1 MGNPAQERWIAAH
14 RDRIRVPVCLAIG
27 GLFAYWSGDLDRA
40 PTWLRRIGFEWVHL
54 LVRQPRKSG
63 RYILG
68 NPLFLARVAARRL
81 RGNVTSP

>member
-1 MGNPAQERWIAAH
+1 
-14 RDRIRVPVCLAIG
+14 VPVCLAIG

-40 PTWLRRIGFEWVHL
+40 PTWLRRIGFEWCTCWFVAG
-54 LVRQPRKSG
+54 KSG